1 MYVLIIIIVCV
12 FVYCY
17 LINKKKNDSNK
28 TDKHS
33 SVNVNNNSIT
43 SRNINQQFN
52 VSNGI
57 HESIKRTG
65 FSSDVSKIDDIT
77 LGDEQQKVY
86 EYMNASQENLFI
98 TGKAGTGKSVLL
110 QYFVNNTDKQVAV
123 VAPTGVAALNIG
135 GQTIHSFF
143 QLSTDVQD
151 TRNEQLVKDIGF
163 SKKAVIKNLDVL
175 VIDEISM
182 VSSDIMDMIDAR
194 MKYSRE
200 SDLPFGGCQIIVFGD
215 LFQLPPVVTNGQV
228 SRFLEDRYNTI
239 YYFGIDSIK
248 KFPFK
253 TIELKHIF
261 RQKDN
266 RFIEILNK
274 IRIGKFDQETLDIL
288 NNDCVVEPKD
298 DNYITLT
305 GDNATAVSIN
315 KRKLNELKTKEY
327 VYTARVQGD
336 IKQAA
341 MPTDFELH
349 LKVGAHVMMI
359 RNDRTDNSSNDKNK
373 KARWVNGTLGII
385 SYLSNDEIKV
395 EINGV
400 SHFVNKEVWKKYQ
413 YYYDSSSKTLEK
425 EEVASFIQYPIRLAY
440 AITIHKSQGQTYDA
454 VKIDLS
460 KGAFATG
467 QTYVAL
473 SRCRSIDSLYL
484 EKPLK
489 FEDVLVSQ
497 EVISYMK
504 DTLIDVDGNE
514 IENENNNQYIIHD
527 VEQGTNEW
535 KKLRENKVTG
545 SIAYLLKNNEV
556 EDIINKNNIIDDEY
570 KSEAI
575 IRGHVLEPIGISEF
589 ARKMNFDI
597 SSVGFIESTKYKN
610 AGCSPDGV
618 IFDNNNNI
626 VTIIEHKAFAEK
638 HHYSCYEKI
647 DNKIM
652 YQIQYEMFITGAEDA
667 YLILYN
673 PDIEKE
679 EDRLLYIHIL
689 NDSAI
694 QELFI
699 NKLINYKN

>member
-1 MYVLIIIIVCV
+1 MNILFILIAIVC
-12 FVYCY
+12 FY
-17 LINKKKNDSNK
+17 LFLKEKDKNNNISIKKQNTISRYDDSTICSSFKHTLTSNNKINNSNKKTGLSNE
-28 TDKHS
+28 
-33 SVNVNNNSIT
+33 I
-43 SRNINQQFN
+43 
-52 VSNGI
+52 
-57 HESIKRTG
+57 
-65 FSSDVSKIDDIT
+65 SKIDDIV
-77 LGDEQQKVY
+77 LGEEQQKVY
-86 EYMNASQENLFI
+86 EYMNSSQENLFI

-110 QYFVNNTDKQVAV
+110 QYFVNNTSKQVAV

-163 SKKAVIKNLDVL
+163 SKRAVIKNLDVL

-248 KFPFK
+248 NNPFK

-261 RQKDN
+261 RQKDD
-266 RFIEILNK
+266 RFIEMLNK

-298 DNYITLT
+298 DKYITLT

-315 KRKLNELKTKEY
+315 NRKLNELKTQEY

-341 MPTDFELH
+341 MPTDYELH

-373 KARWVNGTLGII
+373 KARWVNGTLGIV

-413 YYYDSSSKTLEK
+413 YYYDSNSKSLEK

-440 AITIHKSQGQTYDA
+440 AITIHKSQGQTYDS
-454 VKIDLS
+454 VKINLS

-473 SRCRSIDSLYL
+473 SRCRSMDSLYL

-504 DTLIDVDGNE
+504 NSLIDIDKGTKDSDSSYV
-514 IENENNNQYIIHD
+514 IYD
-527 VEQGTNEW
+527 VKQGSNEW
-535 KKLRENKVTG
+535 FKLRENKVTG
-545 SIAYLLKNNEV
+545 SIAYMLKNKDV
-556 EDIINKNNIIDDEY
+556 KDIINKNNNANDEY
-570 KSEAI
+570 KSEAM

-589 ARKMNFDI
+589 AKKMNI
-597 SSVGFIESTKYKN
+597 KVTSVGFIESKKIN
-610 AGCSPDGV
+610 GAGCSPDGV
-618 IFDNNNNI
+618 VFDENKNI
-626 VTIIEHKAFAEK
+626 IAIIEHKAFAEK
-638 HHYSCYEKI
+638 HHYSCFEKI
-647 DNKIM
+647 DNNINF
-652 YQIQYEMFITGAEDA
+652 QIQFELFVTGADDA

-673 PDIEKE
+673 PDIENE
-679 EDRLLYIHIL
+679 NDRLLYKCIHK
-689 NDSAI
+689 DSDI
-694 QELFI
+694 QNLFFEKF
-699 NKLINYKN
+699 NAYNSKV